1 MAEAGAVCVLPVG
14 SLEQHGEHL
23 PVGTDSLLVETVCL
37 RAAGLAHADVV
48 VAPTVWTGLSPHH
61 VRLGVTVTLEPE
73 LLLELTR
80 QIVRCLRP
88 WFREVV
94 IVNGHG
100 GNRGW
105 LGALALAEECPF
117 VNYWELV
124 EPSLL
129 RDLFS
134 VDLGSVGHAGQ
145 VETSAMLTVAPELV
159 GTASP
164 AFEPITRANDPFL
177 LPGHGGERRARRS
190 SRRLSRR
197 RRAVHRKRLS
207 RRSRSCS
214 TPSQPPTPRRA
225 DHDRVPRR
233 RRLPAARASAR
244 AADGRV
250 HPPALERTGLRAAAR
265 GGGSRPRARRHARRA
280 VRRRRRGDHPPADRA
295 ADRSRRGR
303 DGSRS

>member
-1 MAEAGAVCVLPVG
+1 VNSKRLSELSRVEAAERGEAGAVCVLPVG

-23 PVGTDSLLVETVCL
+23 PIGTDSLLVETVCL
-37 RAAGLAHADVV
+37 RAAGLAHTDVV

-88 WFREVV
+88 WFRDVM

-124 EPSLL
+124 EASLL
-129 RDLFS
+129 GDLFP

-145 VETSAMLTVAPELV
+145 VETSAMLTIAPELV

-177 LPGHGGERRARRS
+177 LPDMGASGVLGDPAAASLAAGEEFIGIACRA
-190 SRRLSRR
+190 L
-197 RRAVHRKRLS
+197 ADLLDALATADTEE
-207 RRSRSCS
+207 SRS
-214 TPSQPPTPRRA
+214 
-225 DHDRVPRR
+225 
-233 RRLPAARASAR
+233 
-244 AADGRV
+244 
-250 HPPALERTGLRAAAR
+250 
-265 GGGSRPRARRHARRA
+265 
-280 VRRRRRGDHPPADRA
+280 
-295 ADRSRRGR
+295 
-303 DGSRS
+303 

>member
-1 MAEAGAVCVLPVG
+1 M
-14 SLEQHGEHL
+14 
-23 PVGTDSLLVETVCL
+23 
-37 RAAGLAHADVV
+37 
-48 VAPTVWTGLSPHH
+48 WTGLSPHH

-88 WFREVV
+88 WFRDVV

-129 RDLFS
+129 SELFP
-134 VDLGSVGHAGQ
+134 VDLGSIGHAGQ
-145 VETSAMLTVAPELV
+145 AETSAMLTVAPELV

-177 LPGHGGERRARRS
+177 LPDMGASGVLG
-190 SRRLSRR
+190 
-197 RRAVHRKRLS
+197 
-207 RRSRSCS
+207 
-214 TPSQPPTPRRA
+214 
-225 DHDRVPRR
+225 D
-233 RRLPAARASAR
+233 PAAASPAAGEQFVGTVCRALAELL
-244 AADGRV
+244 D
-250 HPPALERTGLRAAAR
+250 ALATPDTEE
-265 GGGSRPRARRHARRA
+265 SRP
-280 VRRRRRGDHPPADRA
+280 
-295 ADRSRRGR
+295 
-303 DGSRS
+303 

>member
-1 MAEAGAVCVLPVG
+1 MSRTRLIELSRGEAAERGRAGAVCVLPVG
-14 SLEQHGEHL
+14 ALEQHGEHL
-23 PVGTDSLLVETVCL
+23 PVGTDSLLVESVCL
-37 RAAGLAHADVV
+37 RAAELARADVV

-105 LGALALAEECPF
+105 LGALALAETCPF

-129 RDLFS
+129 GDLFP

-177 LPGHGGERRARRS
+177 LPDMGASGVLG
-190 SRRLSRR
+190 
-197 RRAVHRKRLS
+197 
-207 RRSRSCS
+207 
-214 TPSQPPTPRRA
+214 
-225 DHDRVPRR
+225 D
-233 RRLPAARASAR
+233 PAAASPAAGEQFVGTVCRALAELL
-244 AADGRV
+244 D
-250 HPPALERTGLRAAAR
+250 
-265 GGGSRPRARRHARRA
+265 A
-280 VRRRRRGDHPPADRA
+280 VASPDTEE
-295 ADRSRRGR
+295 S
-303 DGSRS
+303 